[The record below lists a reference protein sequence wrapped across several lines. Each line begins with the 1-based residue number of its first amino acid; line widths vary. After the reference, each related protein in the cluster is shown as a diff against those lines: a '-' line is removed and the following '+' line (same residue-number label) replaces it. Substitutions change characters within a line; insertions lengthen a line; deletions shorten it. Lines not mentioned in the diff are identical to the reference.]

1 LTEAQTHIVEL
12 KDAANL
18 LQDEIKSCQVA
29 PLLRMENTIEY
40 YDEMIRGLQVFQTIQ
55 QSLADVEFLTEQQ
68 NFREASIELQ
78 KVCKLL
84 KESEVEDL
92 LLICNID

>member
-1 LTEAQTHIVEL
+1 M
-12 KDAANL
+12 
-18 LQDEIKSCQVA
+18 QDEIKSCQVA

-68 NFREASIELQ
+68 NFRDASI
-78 KVCKLL
+78 
-84 KESEVEDL
+84 
-92 LLICNID
+92 

>member
-1 LTEAQTHIVEL
+1 
-12 KDAANL
+12 
-18 LQDEIKSCQVA
+18 
-29 PLLRMENTIEY
+29 MENTIEY

-78 KVCKLL
+78 KVCKLM

>member
-1 LTEAQTHIVEL
+1 
-12 KDAANL
+12 
-18 LQDEIKSCQVA
+18 
-29 PLLRMENTIEY
+29 MENTIEY
-40 YDEMIRGLQVFQTIQ
+40 YDEIIRGLQVFQTIQ

-68 NFREASIELQ
+68 NFRESSIELQ

>member
-1 LTEAQTHIVEL
+1 
-12 KDAANL
+12 
-18 LQDEIKSCQVA
+18 
-29 PLLRMENTIEY
+29 MENTIEY

>member
-1 LTEAQTHIVEL
+1 
-12 KDAANL
+12 
-18 LQDEIKSCQVA
+18 
-29 PLLRMENTIEY
+29 MENTIEY

-84 KESEVEDL
+84 KETEVEDL

>member
-1 LTEAQTHIVEL
+1 MFNKMLYSYQPIQEQLTEAQTHIVEL

-18 LQDEIKSCQVA
+18 LQDEIKSCQVT

-55 QSLADVEFLTEQQ
+55 
-68 NFREASIELQ
+68 
-78 KVCKLL
+78 
-84 KESEVEDL
+84 
-92 LLICNID
+92 